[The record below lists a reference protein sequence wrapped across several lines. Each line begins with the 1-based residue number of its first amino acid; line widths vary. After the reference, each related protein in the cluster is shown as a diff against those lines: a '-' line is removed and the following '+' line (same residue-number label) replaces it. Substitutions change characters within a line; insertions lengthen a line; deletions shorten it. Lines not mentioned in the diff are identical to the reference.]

1 LCIIGKG
8 SWKTIYGG
16 IDIQNE
22 EKIEDEEKIKLRSR
36 RCPNCHSEMQE
47 GDISSKDPIVWN
59 ENEELKEGE
68 ETDKKTLAKLALGHD
83 RIPSFKCESCKLI
96 VVEYDKKKLPTIR
109 W

>member
-1 LCIIGKG
+1 V
-8 SWKTIYGG
+8 

-22 EKIEDEEKIKLRSR
+22 EEIEDGEKTELKPRK
-36 RCPNCHSEMQE
+36 CPNCNSEMQE

-59 ENEELKEGE
+59 ENEEIKKGERIDKENL
-68 ETDKKTLAKLALGHD
+68 DKLAQGYD